1 MASLLQIP
9 GEIRNHIYQYALVK
23 SKPFT
28 VKMQFNP
35 HETALFRVNKQIYEE
50 ASTIFYHHNIFEFP
64 QALFDSHPIL
74 EKLED
79 FIRLPTWRLATLKNF
94 KIDVPVSLNENKSL
108 FSTGSIHLIKKK
120 LQVYHFDDAPELASA
135 VACNNRD
142 FALFIEHYGSPNLK
156 VQVDVGVAAFLDDSR
171 LKGSDYWNVICPW
184 SLVQNKVLAD
194 GGTFEIIM
202 RLHPQCL
209 DQAVMNLVC

>member
-64 QALFDSHPIL
+64 QALFDSQPIL

-94 KIDVPVSLNENKSL
+94 KIDVPVSVNENKSL
-108 FSTGSIHLIKKK
+108 RRPAQSISWLIKK
-120 LQVYHFDDAPELASA
+120 
-135 VACNNRD
+135 N
-142 FALFIEHYGSPNLK
+142 
-156 VQVDVGVAAFLDDSR
+156 
-171 LKGSDYWNVICPW
+171 
-184 SLVQNKVLAD
+184 
-194 GGTFEIIM
+194 
-202 RLHPQCL
+202 
-209 DQAVMNLVC
+209 